1 MGGKVKK
8 NILDLNNGRKE
19 NLTGM
24 YGDDFLNNW

>member
-8 NILDLNNGRKE
+8 NILDLNNGRK

-24 YGDDFLNNW
+24 YGDNFFK